1 MSADA
6 KNTTDFVV
14 ADGLM
19 INTTLF
25 DSLYTWLRMKHR
37 VYDDDLELQGK
48 KLTVLMQTSFYF
60 CDEIACAIDCIS
72 PFILQS

>member
-25 DSLYTWLRMKHR
+25 DSLYTWSRMKHR
-37 VYDDDLELQGK
+37 VYDADLELQEK
-48 KLTVLMQTSFYF
+48 S
-60 CDEIACAIDCIS
+60 
-72 PFILQS
+72 